1 MWSWEKK
8 TVDISEQN
16 RRIDSLENELTR
28 KCNELVMLKDKIE
41 DLTDA
46 SRSSTFFFDFTAV
59 KAFSVE
65 RNIGVG
71 GMPNTII
78 GYLLPV
84 VSEGNVH
91 HDVKE
96 WYLNCDD
103 KQHESI
109 VKSFKE
115 SRK

>member
-1 MWSWEKK
+1 MWSWEKNG
-8 TVDISEQN
+8 DIAEKNQ
-16 RRIDSLENELTR
+16 RIDSLENELTR
-28 KCNELVMLKDKIE
+28 KCNEVVHLKDKIK
-41 DLTDA
+41 DLTDV

-65 RNIGVG
+65 RNIGVD

-84 VSEGNVH
+84 VSDGNVH

-96 WYLNCDD
+96 WYLKCDD